1 MANNSSSSSSS
12 SESSSSSGVIESPFA
27 LLEACELALFAVL
40 NGAQSY
46 KLGDRVVTR
55 ADLSMLMAMRKD
67 LKREINQLQGNNRP
81 VSYADLRL

>member
-1 MANNSSSSSSS
+1 MANSSSSSSS

-27 LLEACELALFAVL
+27 LLEACEAAIIAVL

-46 KLGDRVVTR
+46 VLGDRRVTR
-55 ADLSMLMAMRKD
+55 ADLSELMQMRKD
-67 LKREINQLQGNNRP
+67 LKREVNQLQGNNRP

>member
-1 MANNSSSSSSS
+1 MANNSSSSSS
-12 SESSSSSGVIESPFA
+12 SESSSSSGVIESPFS
-27 LLEACELALFAVL
+27 LLRECELALLSVL
-40 NGAQSY
+40 QGAQSY